1 MTFSQLL
8 VLLEAQQLLSCDER
22 DRDIQTQTS
31 AEHTNQTKDSGRNC
45 LIWNSLQASF
55 PFGGVV
61 PQGRMRG
68 FATCSCVFDSHGSL
82 LASSKLESLLAGK
95 IWDEVKFIEFI
106 EPHGILLQKVRKG
119 SPHFWGGRGE
129 AFLMKLCPTN
139 GWRRGPMKPLLALDF
154 FKKKNSLQT
163 VRI

>member
-8 VLLEAQQLLSCDER
+8 VWLEAQQLLSCDEH
-22 DRDIQTQTS
+22 DKDIQTQTS
-31 AEHTNQTKDSGRNC
+31 AEHTNQTDDSGRNC

-55 PFGGVV
+55 PFGGVI

-68 FATCSCVFDSHGSL
+68 FATCSCVLS

-106 EPHGILLQKVRKG
+106 EPHGILL
-119 SPHFWGGRGE
+119 
-129 AFLMKLCPTN
+129 
-139 GWRRGPMKPLLALDF
+139 
-154 FKKKNSLQT
+154 
-163 VRI
+163 